1 MPPKEDHCRK
11 VVPSPHLPVGTLPK
25 SNEKESKEFLLNN
38 GGLFKKGKLAF
49 WFIAGFL
56 SGIILTD
63 LFCINGAGEKNM
75 GGNNKKLDDRG
86 YVGGKRRAAFSCPQ
100 FSARS
105 RSTVRLG
112 GRRKRNVWPR
122 FASDIERNMQT
133 PLRNVSI
140 HQQQK
145 MQGILEKAHRCIW
158 GLLGCEPFSRESL

>member
-1 MPPKEDHCRK
+1 MPLKEDRCRK

-86 YVGGKRRAAFSCPQ
+86 YVGGKRRDAFSCPHFLQ
-100 FSARS
+100 DQGAQLDREG
-105 RSTVRLG
+105 G
-112 GRRKRNVWPR
+112 GREMCGHILPR
-122 FASDIERNMQT
+122 T
-133 PLRNVSI
+133 L
-140 HQQQK
+140 K
-145 MQGILEKAHRCIW
+145 
-158 GLLGCEPFSRESL
+158 